1 MYRPLEDTLPP
12 VADQVTAA
20 LLVPVT
26 VAVNCFV
33 PLVDS
38 DADPGVMATATTGV
52 ALTVTVADADLV
64 VSAALVAVTV

>member
-1 MYRPLEDTLPP
+1 LEATVPP
-12 VADQVTAA
+12 VADHATEV

-33 PLVDS
+33 PPVDN

-52 ALTVTVADADLV
+52 ALTVTFADADLV